1 MPRPFFGPGVAS
13 PGLFFFDKF
22 YNRRIAGVDQYQK
35 NKKTVGDKGSTLK
48 SYMVLIGM
56 EEKK

>member
-13 PGLFFFDKF
+13 PGLLFFHKF
-22 YNRRIAGVDQYQK
+22 YNRLKVVVDQYQK

-48 SYMVLIGM
+48 SDMVLIGL